1 MKARRTKARE
11 AALQVLYR
19 VDLADGNAIE
29 SLEAVASELK
39 LSSEVTEYAEAVITG
54 VTKNLADIDSAIT
67 EFSSNWTIERMAVV
81 DRNVLRIAAFELLFR
96 SDIPFKVVIDEA
108 VELAKR
114 FGSEDSGA
122 FINGVLDPLATDRLS
137 KPSGRS
143 LRNPA

>member
-19 VDLADGNAIE
+19 VDLADGSAIE

-39 LSSEVTEYAEAVITG
+39 LSAEVIAYAEAVITG
-54 VTKNLADIDSAIT
+54 VTENLADIDSAIT
-67 EFSSNWTIERMAVV
+67 EFSSNWAIERMPVV
-81 DRNVLRIAAFELLFR
+81 DRNVLRIAVFELLFR

-122 FINGVLDPLATDRLS
+122 FINGVLDPLASDRLS
-137 KPSGRS
+137 KASGRP